1 MRKRGHRPN
10 EYTFQT
16 VAAAC
21 ACADPEKADPSELFD
36 AMREGGVP
44 QDLCYKAAMDR
55 VAGSIAAANE
65 SMKYDYKEGKR
76 K

>member
-1 MRKRGHRPN
+1 MPPQPKNRLAKCLAKGANRA
-10 EYTFQT
+10 Y
-16 VAAAC
+16 
-21 ACADPEKADPSELFD
+21 K
-36 AMREGGVP
+36 GGVP